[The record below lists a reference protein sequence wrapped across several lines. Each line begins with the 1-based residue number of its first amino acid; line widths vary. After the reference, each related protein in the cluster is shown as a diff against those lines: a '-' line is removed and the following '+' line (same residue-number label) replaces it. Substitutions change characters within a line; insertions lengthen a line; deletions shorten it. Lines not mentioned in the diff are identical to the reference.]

1 MNDSQQGSPQESAS
15 AAVQDLSNMDT
26 NIFAFNGEQLV
37 LEGTLSEVLSKLNS
51 LINQEAIGNTL
62 FFDGS
67 TGRQVDID
75 LRELQSTAGE
85 AQAAAEAQQ
94 QTLAPQNVAEQAAVA
109 AKPRG
114 RPKLGVVGREVT
126 LLPRHWAW
134 LDTQRCGASAAL
146 RRLVDQER
154 KEGAEVAQI
163 CAAQDSANRFM
174 SAIAGNLA
182 GFEEAVRALY
192 ARDRKRFEQETRPW
206 PVDIRACARKFA
218 DSALV

>member
-1 MNDSQQGSPQESAS
+1 MNGSQQESAS
-15 AAVQDLSNMDT
+15 AATQGTSNINT
-26 NIFAFNGEQLV
+26 TILAFNGGQLV
-37 LEGTLSEVLSKLNS
+37 LEGTLSVILSKLNS
-51 LINQEAIGNTL
+51 LINQEDIGSIL
-62 FFDGS
+62 FFDGG
-67 TGRQVDID
+67 TGRQLDID
-75 LRELQSTAGE
+75 LRELQSAAGV
-85 AQAAAEAQQ
+85 AQSAAKAQQ
-94 QTLAPQNVAEQAAVA
+94 QTLEQQDGVEETGVA
-109 AKPRG
+109 AKTRG

-126 LLPRHWAW
+126 LMPRHWAW
-134 LDTQRCGASAAL
+134 LDTQRSGASAAL

-163 CAAQDSANRFM
+163 CVAQDSANRFM
-174 SAIAGNLA
+174 SAMAGNLP